1 VDKNIKIL
9 HPHTYLVIGHR
20 DDFDSTERQKLRSR
34 RNATIFTYDEFIE
47 MARMQLYRVR

>member
-1 VDKNIKIL
+1 MKGIKIM

-20 DDFDSTERQKLRSR
+20 EEFDATERQKLRGR
-34 RNATIFTYDEFIE
+34 RNATIFTYDELIE